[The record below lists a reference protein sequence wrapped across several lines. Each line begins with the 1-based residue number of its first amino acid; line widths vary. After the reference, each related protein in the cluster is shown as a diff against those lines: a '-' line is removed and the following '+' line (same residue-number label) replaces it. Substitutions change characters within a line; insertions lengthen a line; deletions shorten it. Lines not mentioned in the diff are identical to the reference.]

1 MRIVLIILGALFAT
15 GAASGAYWYWFG
27 KSRLEITSGLRKWA
41 ITRDGRE
48 FTVWVMLTG
57 GTQFPIGTYDDA
69 AAAAAR
75 VKCEIENPN
84 GDSTRPSVGAEAAG
98 GGLMP
103 MRSTPVGTT
112 DEAVGEAA
120 TQAAQLAAFNQVMAG
135 A

>member
-1 MRIVLIILGALFAT
+1 MRIVLIILAALFAT
-15 GAASGAYWYWFG
+15 SAAGGVYWYWFG

-48 FTVWVMLTG
+48 FTVWVLLEG

-84 GDSTRPSVGAEAAG
+84 GDSTRPSVGAEAAAG
-98 GGLMP
+98 GFMQ
-103 MRSTPVGTT
+103 MKSTAAATT
-112 DEAVGEAA
+112 EAAAGEAA
-120 TQAAQLAAFNQVMAG
+120 TQAQQLAAFQQVMAG